1 MSFYKFTNS
10 TTIDI
15 DVLVDIIGK
24 HEGFREKKYK
34 DTKGIW
40 TIGYG
45 FNMESKTF
53 PDELVKK
60 WDKNGITK
68 AEADKI
74 LKEHIE
80 SIIKS
85 LKKIQPWIF
94 KLSVARQ
101 AAIIDLTF
109 NMGAGWFSMFSNT
122 ILLIKSDRFKS
133 AATALLNSRYAK
145 QVGLRARENAY
156 ALIND
161 TYPIPFS
168 NREILV

>member
-1 MSFYKFTNS
+1 MSFYKFENS
-10 TTIDI
+10 IPNI
-15 DVLVDIIGK
+15 DVLVDIIGR

-60 WDKNGITK
+60 WEKNGITK
-68 AEADKI
+68 AEADTI

-80 SIIKS
+80 SIIKA
-85 LKKIQPWIF
+85 LKKMQPWIF
-94 KLSVARQ
+94 QLSTARQ

-109 NMGAGWFSMFSNT
+109 NMGPGWFSMFSNT
-122 ILLIKSDRFKS
+122 ILLIKSSRFKS
-133 AATALLNSRYAK
+133 AGTALLNSRYAK

-156 ALIND
+156 ALVND
-161 TYPIPFS
+161 TYPVPFTEHS
-168 NREILV
+168 ITV

>member
-1 MSFYKFTNS
+1 MSFYKFTN
-10 TTIDI
+10 TTPDL
-15 DVLVDIIGK
+15 DTLVDIIGK
-24 HEGFREKKYK
+24 HEVFREKKYK

-53 PDELVKK
+53 SDELVKK

-80 SIIKS
+80 SIIKA
-85 LKKIQPWIF
+85 LKKMQPWVF
-94 KLSVARQ
+94 QLSTARQ

-109 NMGAGWFSMFSNT
+109 NMGAGWFNAFTNT
-122 ILLIKSDRFKS
+122 VMLIKSARHKS
-133 AATALLNSRYAK
+133 AATALMNSRYAK
-145 QVGLRARENAY
+145 QVGLRAKENAY
-156 ALIND
+156 AIAND
-161 TYPIPFS
+161 KYPVPYTERSIT
-168 NREILV
+168 V

>member
-1 MSFYKFTNS
+1 MSFYKFEN
-10 TTIDI
+10 TTPDM
-15 DVLVDIIGK
+15 DVLVDIIGR
-24 HEGFREKKYK
+24 HEGFRDKKYK

-68 AEADKI
+68 DEADTI

-80 SIIKS
+80 SIIKA
-85 LKKIQPWIF
+85 LKKMQPWVF
-94 KLSVARQ
+94 QLSTARQ

-109 NMGAGWFSMFSNT
+109 NMGPGWFNMFTNT
-122 ILLIKSDRFKS
+122 ILLIKSARYKS

-145 QVGLRARENAY
+145 QVGLRARENGY
-156 ALIND
+156 AIAND
-161 TYPIPFS
+161 KYPIPFTERTIS
-168 NREILV
+168 I